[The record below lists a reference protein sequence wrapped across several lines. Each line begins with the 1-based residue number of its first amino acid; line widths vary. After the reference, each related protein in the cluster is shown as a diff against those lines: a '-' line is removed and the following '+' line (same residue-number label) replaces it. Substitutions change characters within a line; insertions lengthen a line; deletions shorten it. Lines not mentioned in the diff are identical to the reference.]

1 MRDASL
7 DAPRR
12 PGKAHAGV
20 SWAARAGI
28 VCDAQACEIAGM
40 QDPYQT
46 LGVARTASEDEIR
59 TAYRRLAKLHHPDL
73 NPGRKGAEDRFKR
86 ISAAYAL
93 LSDPAKRGRFDRGE
107 IDADGA
113 ERAAAQG
120 AGRRGFDAEDIEG
133 LFARAFGGRRRR
145 PAAQAAGED
154 LRCEIFVP
162 FIEAA
167 NGAVQRVALPDG
179 RTLDVRIPEGF
190 EDGQI
195 LRLKGQGKPPEA
207 GGGAPGDALVTVH
220 VLPHR
225 FFERQGSDI
234 FVDLP
239 VTLQEAVL
247 GARIDVPTIKG
258 SVTLA
263 VPAGSGQGSK
273 LRLKGRGIAGGDQYV
288 RLEVVLPERPE
299 PELAEFLARWQ
310 PRHPFDPRRGGPGGA

>member
-1 MRDASL
+1 MWSARDCQIAS
-7 DAPRR
+7 
-12 PGKAHAGV
+12 
-20 SWAARAGI
+20 
-28 VCDAQACEIAGM
+28 M
-40 QDPYQT
+40 QDPYET
-46 LGVARTASEDEIR
+46 LGVARTASDDDIR
-59 TAYRRLAKLHHPDL
+59 AAYRRLAKLHHPDL

-93 LSDPAKRGRFDRGE
+93 LSDPAKRGRYDRGE
-107 IDADGA
+107 IAADGT
-113 ERAAAQG
+113 ERGPPQG

-145 PAAQAAGED
+145 AAARAAGED
-154 LRCEIFVP
+154 MRCEIFVP

-167 NGAVQRVALPDG
+167 NGAVQRVAMPDG

-190 EDGQI
+190 EDGQV
-195 LRLKGQGKPPEA
+195 LRLKGQGKPSEDD
-207 GGGAPGDALVTVH
+207 GGTPGDALVTVH

-225 FFERQGSDI
+225 LFERQGSDI
-234 FVDLP
+234 FVELP

-258 SVTLA
+258 QVTLV

-288 RLEVVLPERPE
+288 RLRVVLPERPE
-299 PELAEFLARWQ
+299 PELSEFLARWQ
-310 PRHPFDPRRGGPGGA
+310 PRHPFDPRRGWPGGG